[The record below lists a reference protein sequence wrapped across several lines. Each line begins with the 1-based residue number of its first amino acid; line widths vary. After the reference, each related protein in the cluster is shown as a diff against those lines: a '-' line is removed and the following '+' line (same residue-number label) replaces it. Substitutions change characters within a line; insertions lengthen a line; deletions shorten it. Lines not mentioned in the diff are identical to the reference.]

1 MKITIL
7 GGGSWGTALAMH
19 IARQQHNVKIWEF
32 FEGQAKKMQD
42 ERHCPLLPDAKLL
55 DNIFVTHNI
64 EESLQGSD
72 LILLVVPSDKVSE
85 TIDSAKHFFSNQPIL
100 ICSKGLSEGLEFMT
114 DLLSKKITNELFCLY
129 GPTHAEEVCH
139 GKFSGIVLAGK
150 DNGVRLG
157 IKDVLTSK
165 NFKVECTED
174 IIGIQIA
181 SALKNIVAV
190 FIGMLDGLN
199 LGDNAKAYAITK
211 GLQEIKKLGIC
222 LGGKADTFYGLAG
235 IGDIIVTA
243 TSQHS
248 RNRYVG
254 EQIGKGRKLDNILN
268 EMNMVAEGIITI
280 KSSIQLARREKIKLP
295 LIEGLYN
302 VLFNEKDPIKVLEDS
317 Y

>member
-85 TIDSAKHFFSNQPIL
+85 TIDSVKHFFLNQPIL

-150 DNGVRLG
+150 DNEVRLG
-157 IKDVLTSK
+157 IKAVLASK

-211 GLQEIKKLGIC
+211 GLEEIRKLGTC

-254 EQIGKGRKLDNILN
+254 EQIGKGRKLDDILG
-268 EMNMVAEGIITI
+268 EMNMVAEGITTI
-280 KSSIQLARREKIKLP
+280 KSSIQLARRENVKLP
-295 LIEGLYN
+295 LIEGLYG
-302 VLFNEKDPIKVLEDS
+302 VLFNGKDPIKVLEDS